1 MSATTEAEVP
11 QACDPQVRLED
22 IAGHDIAKRC
32 LIVAAA
38 GGHHV
43 LLTGPPGSG
52 KTLLARALAGL
63 LPPLNERERLES
75 ALIHSVA
82 GLDPRPCIE
91 GRRPFRAPHHSSTVA
106 GLVGGR
112 TPPRPG
118 EISLAHNGVLFLDEL
133 PEFPPAA
140 LQALRQPVEEG
151 VVTLVRAHG
160 AVRYPGRVTLVSAMN
175 PCPCGYAGDPQRVC
189 TCASGAVT
197 RYQSRIGGPL
207 FDRMDMTI
215 RVDRIDPELLLS
227 DSPRQG
233 PTTDE
238 ARSIVSGALSFAAAG
253 RPQGL
258 RGTLTRTARVQL
270 EGAAR
275 TARMSGRAVT
285 RLLRVARTLADL
297 ERSTSIQDVHVAEA
311 LAYRSWEPS

>member
-1 MSATTEAEVP
+1 
-11 QACDPQVRLED
+11 
-22 IAGHDIAKRC
+22 
-32 LIVAAA
+32 
-38 GGHHV
+38 
-43 LLTGPPGSG
+43 
-52 KTLLARALAGL
+52 
-63 LPPLNERERLES
+63 
-75 ALIHSVA
+75 
-82 GLDPRPCIE
+82 
-91 GRRPFRAPHHSSTVA
+91 
-106 GLVGGR
+106 
-112 TPPRPG
+112 
-118 EISLAHNGVLFLDEL
+118 
-133 PEFPPAA
+133 
-140 LQALRQPVEEG
+140 
-151 VVTLVRAHG
+151 
-160 AVRYPGRVTLVSAMN
+160 
-175 PCPCGYAGDPQRVC
+175 
-189 TCASGAVT
+189 VT